1 MTQIGGHELLH
12 LKVARRVDCASM
24 LNSLQT
30 ACVDIVYADM
40 QCCMCMLMC
49 TSRQGSRCT
58 SCFTLHGAYACTK
71 ALYLHVSAG
80 S

>member
-1 MTQIGGHELLH
+1 MRRLGRHELLC
-12 LKVARRVDCASM
+12 LKFARHVDCASM
-24 LNSLQT
+24 LDILQ
-30 ACVDIVYADM
+30 AAYVDIVYPDM

-58 SCFTLHGAYACTK
+58 SCFTLREAYACAK

-80 S
+80 G